1 MTRRIPDLKRIVIK
15 IGSSSLI
22 SANGSINERMIIEVS
37 RQISLLNQKGIKVVL
52 VSSGAVAAGRSVLP
66 ESGSSLDNIQ
76 AAAAIGQPILMR
88 YFQEF
93 FQIFN
98 MNAGQLLLTHEDL
111 RSRRRYLNAR
121 NTINYLLEKDMVPV
135 INENDSVSTEEI
147 RFSDNDFLAALCTNL
162 INADL
167 FIILSNIDGVADKNP
182 LLHPD
187 ARIYET
193 LGVGEIESLIST
205 LKGETV
211 LGMGRGGIMTKLRSP
226 LMAARYGVPS
236 IIANSSE
243 ENILLRLVEGD
254 PLGTYVEPDESQ
266 LNAWRAYIAH
276 AMQPRAVITIDA
288 GAAQALSR
296 SKASL
301 LASGI
306 ISTSGT
312 FQRGDGVLCC
322 LEDGT
327 EVVKGIVEYSQ
338 DEVEQIA
345 GKNSSEIENILGYA
359 HRKSVIHRDNMVTV
373 QGARA

>member
-1 MTRRIPDLKRIVIK
+1 MRRQIPELKRIVIK

-22 SANGSINERMIIEVS
+22 KEEGGINERRIIEIS
-37 RQISLLNQKGIKVVL
+37 RQISLLNQQGIKVVL

-66 ESGSSLDNIQ
+66 ESGNSLDNIQ

-88 YFQEF
+88 YFQEY

-98 MNAGQLLLTHEDL
+98 MNAGQLLLTHDDF
-111 RSRRRYLNAR
+111 RVRRRYLNAR
-121 NTINYLLEKDMVPV
+121 NTINYLLDKDMIPV

-182 LLHPD
+182 QYHED
-187 ARIYET
+187 ATIFQT
-193 LGVGEIESLIST
+193 LGVGDIESLIST
-205 LKGETV
+205 LKDETV
-211 LGMGRGGIMTKLRSP
+211 TGMGRGGIMTKLRSP

-236 IIANSSE
+236 IIANSAE
-243 ENILLRLVEGD
+243 ENILLRLVEGEAV
-254 PLGTYVEPDESQ
+254 GTYVRPDETQ

-276 AMQPRAVITIDA
+276 AMKPMAVITIDE
-288 GAAQALSR
+288 GAAKALSR

-312 FQRGDGVLCC
+312 FQRGDGVQCC

-327 EVVKGIVEYSQ
+327 EIVRGIVEYSQ
-338 DEVEQIA
+338 EEVDQIA
-345 GKNSSEIENILGYA
+345 GKNSSEIENTLGYA
-359 HRKSVIHRDNMVTV
+359 HRRSVIHRDNMVML
-373 QGARA
+373 